1 MSYGQ
6 VVSGLIYLED
16 PAALDVARVGG
27 KAASL
32 AKLAFHG
39 ISVQPGIV
47 VPVDV
52 FERFVED
59 DRFRG
64 LSDSD
69 LAEAIEA
76 SKLDPT
82 LAGQLRT
89 AAGRLGERLVVR
101 SSAVSEDGL
110 HASWAGQ
117 FETVIGVRPGDET
130 ESALLKCWASAFHTR
145 ALAYKRRIRFPDR
158 IQMGVLIQPVV
169 EPKCAG
175 VMFTINPLSGSWREL
190 TVEAAWG
197 QAHSVVQGEV
207 VPDYHVVRRP
217 RRSIRPLERI
227 QARVQLDVVEDQI
240 RRQERMCVVGAN
252 GLEVRPVPTPMV
264 DAPKL
269 RHGELTR
276 LCRLG
281 LKVESVSGAPQDIEW
296 AMNEKG
302 RFVILQAR
310 PVTTSAQVRRSGP
323 ALWTRRFIG
332 ERWTEPATPLGW
344 SLVGGLLDEF
354 IGYPDTQAAF
364 LGGGKATRLVRFAPY
379 LNVTVFRHLAF
390 KLPGAPPPQFMM
402 ELLPDAEQRGWRRR
416 HAQGPD
422 LAVYGAILKETLV
435 GHRWRLFSPGPFSNP
450 RQWDGWLSTLE
461 SQLPSLN
468 QSSHDVR
475 TALALSE
482 RCMGLARQ
490 YIGIHVCS
498 LLWANLLFQ
507 VSESVLSAKGMNSI
521 LKDAL
526 RPSEE
531 SWTVRTN
538 HALWRLGK
546 QQITMDTFLR
556 DYGHRAASSWEL
568 FSPRWRDSEALV
580 SVLAEAAAQH
590 NDPSIMATTQAER
603 SIRAVRNLSGWTKKL
618 VQLTQVY
625 LLLRENQRFHFDR
638 LLDVWSGQLKQ
649 IESLTGI
656 PIRFLE
662 WSEVDDFF
670 RNRLSQA
677 DAERIAAGRAGLWER
692 ERERREAGEEPPS
705 FLVGG
710 DVIDA
715 GSEGLRLQGTGASPG
730 VATGK
735 VRVLRSAADGERLR
749 PGEILVARATDP
761 GWTPLFLKAGGVIM
775 ELGGMLSHGAVVA
788 REYELP
794 AVVNIEGATRLLED
808 GQEITLDGRQGV
820 VWVR

>member
-1 MSYGQ
+1 
-6 VVSGLIYLED
+6 VSGLIYLED

-32 AKLAFHG
+32 ARLASHG
-39 ISVQPGIV
+39 VPVQPGII
-47 VPVDV
+47 VPVEA
-52 FERFVED
+52 FERFLEG

-64 LSDSD
+64 LNDSD
-69 LAEAIEA
+69 LAEAIEL
-76 SKLDPT
+76 SELDPT

-89 AAGRLGERLVVR
+89 AVARLGERLVVR
-101 SSAVSEDGL
+101 SSAVSEDGQQ
-110 HASWAGQ
+110 ASWAGQ
-117 FETVIGVRPGDET
+117 FETVIGVRPGDQT
-130 ESALLKCWASAFHTR
+130 ELALLKCWASAFHAR
-145 ALAYKRRIRFPDR
+145 AQAYKRRVRFPDR

-175 VMFTINPLSGSWREL
+175 VLFTINPLSGSWREL

-197 QAHSVVQGEV
+197 QAISVVQGEV

-217 RRSIRPLERI
+217 RRSVRPLERI

-240 RRQERMCVVGAN
+240 RRQERMCVVGPD
-252 GLEVRPVPTPMV
+252 GLEVRPVPISMV

-281 LKVESVSGAPQDIEW
+281 LKIESIAGTPQDIEW

-302 RFVILQAR
+302 RFVVLQSR
-310 PVTTSAQVRRSGP
+310 PITTSTHVRRSGP
-323 ALWTRRFIG
+323 VLWTRRFIG

-344 SLVGGLLDEF
+344 SLMGGMLDEF
-354 IGYPDTQAAF
+354 IGYPDTQNAF
-364 LGGGKATRLVRFAPY
+364 LGGGSATRLVRFTPY
-379 LNVTVFRHLAF
+379 INVTVFRHLAF
-390 KLPGAPPPQFMM
+390 KFPGAPPPQFMM
-402 ELLPDAEQRGWRRR
+402 ELLPDSEQRGWRRR
-416 HAQGPD
+416 HAQTPD
-422 LAVYGAILKETLV
+422 LAVYGSILKETLLD
-435 GHRWRLFSPGPFSNP
+435 HRWRLFSPGPFSNP
-450 RQWDGWLSTLE
+450 RQWEGWLSSLE
-461 SQLPSLN
+461 SQLPSLS
-468 QSSHDVR
+468 QPSQDVR
-475 TALALSE
+475 AALARSE

-507 VSESVLSAKGMNSI
+507 VSEAVLSSKGMNAI

-526 RPSEE
+526 RPSQE
-531 SWTVRTN
+531 SCTVQTN

-546 QQITMDTFLR
+546 DHITTEAFLR
-556 DYGHRAASSWEL
+556 DYGHRAGSSWEL
-568 FSPRWRDSEALV
+568 FSPRWRDNEGLV
-580 SVLAEAAAQH
+580 GVLAEAAAQH
-590 NDPSIMATTQAER
+590 KDPSIMAATQAER
-603 SIRAVRNLSGWTKKL
+603 SARAVRSLSGWTQKL
-618 VQLTQVY
+618 IELTQVY

-638 LLDVWSGQLKQ
+638 LLDVWSSQLKQ
-649 IESLTGI
+649 VESLTGLQ
-656 PIRFLE
+656 IRFLE
-662 WSEVDDFF
+662 WAELDDFF
-670 RNRLSQA
+670 GNRLSRVE
-677 DAERIAAGRAGLWER
+677 AERIVAGRAELWSR
-692 ERERREAGEEPPS
+692 ERERRSAGEEPPS
-705 FLVGG
+705 FLVGAE
-710 DVIDA
+710 VIEE
-715 GSEGLRLQGTGASPG
+715 GSEGIRLQGTGASPG

-735 VRVLRSAADGERLR
+735 VRILRSAADGERLR

-808 GQEITLDGRQGV
+808 GQVITLDGRQGV